1 MDVTDNQANNGA
13 AETEAAETQQSA
25 GQSLRAARLVRGMSI
40 EDVARQLRLS
50 VRQITALEED
60 DYSKLSGGTFLRGFV
75 RNYAKLVQ
83 VDAAPLLQV
92 LQQSVPSAS
101 RQTIAYQTE
110 GIPFPSEQKR
120 GGRSLII
127 AGGVVLALSFLIYE
141 IYRGNEV
148 VQRPAAE
155 VATEADAGIAQAGEQ
170 LQSQSA
176 SMISSDGDDPLQLAQ
191 EVAVTQAGNNNPLPA
206 QQVAPAVVA
215 PDPANKGESVL
226 RFVFAEESWVEIR
239 DSGGRMIFS
248 QLNPGSSEQ
257 VVRGKAPL
265 SLVIGNATNVK
276 LVYNNKPVDL
286 APYTNTNGG
295 VARLSLE

>member
-1 MDVTDNQANNGA
+1 M
-13 AETEAAETQQSA
+13 
-25 GQSLRAARLVRGMSI
+25 
-40 EDVARQLRLS
+40 
-50 VRQITALEED
+50 
-60 DYSKLSGGTFLRGFV
+60 
-75 RNYAKLVQ
+75 
-83 VDAAPLLQV
+83 

-110 GIPFPSEQKR
+110 GIPFSSEQKR
-120 GGRSLII
+120 GGCSLII
-127 AGGVVLALSFLIYE
+127 AGGAVLALSFLAYE

-155 VATEADAGIAQAGEQ
+155 VATEANAGIAQAEEQ
-170 LQSQSA
+170 PEYQLTPINPSG
-176 SMISSDGDDPLQLAQ
+176 GDVPLPPAQ
-191 EVAVTQAGNNNPLPA
+191 EVAVTQAGNNNPPPA
-206 QQVAPAVVA
+206 PLVTPVVVA

-257 VVRGKAPL
+257 VVRGKVPL
-265 SLVIGNATNVK
+265 SLVVGNAANVK
-276 LVYNNKPVDL
+276 LVYNNKAVDL
-286 APYTNTNGG
+286 APHTGTNGG